1 MLNKIRLSNLSG
13 LVRTVSQ
20 VVGGTFCD
28 FKFLVVDK
36 GIIDKVVT
44 LRVNFP
50 CALLNEKVHVEGRGQ
65 NSNYREVDLFD
76 IRDISTSLH

>member
-1 MLNKIRLSNLSG
+1 MLPSFLFYCGWQKRIKLSETAVFLSFSAERENGLNKIRLSNLSG

-20 VVGGTFCD
+20 VVGGAFCD

-50 CALLNEKVHVEGRGQ
+50 CAL
-65 NSNYREVDLFD
+65 
-76 IRDISTSLH
+76 